1 MTSRGMSTGRPVTTL
16 DFDGVICNP
25 PFGRN
30 LGISRVFLDPAAEA
44 VPARVPPRWLSAP
57 GDYVRFNLRRPL
69 PGVREALTQLRE
81 MRTLVILT
89 GRRNAPR
96 RWLRRYEMDGLVDRI
111 VINDTALRSPH
122 FKLSMVER
130 LGAIEH
136 IDDDGRTA
144 QLLAQR
150 APSLRVYLRDWPG
163 NRGLE
168 YASGVTRV
176 ADLGEFV
183 RLIQAELIPNSLPN
197 QGEDGRA
204 GKDSR
209 GTIKT
214 P

>member
-1 MTSRGMSTGRPVTTL
+1 MTARDMIAGRPVTTL
-16 DFDGVICNP
+16 DFDGVICRP

-30 LGISRVFLDPAAEA
+30 VGISRTFLDPAAEA
-44 VPARVPPRWLSAP
+44 VPARVPLRWFSVPA
-57 GDYVRFNLRRPL
+57 DYLRFNFRRPL

-81 MRTLVILT
+81 VRTVVILT
-89 GRRNAPR
+89 GRRNAPG
-96 RWLRRYEMDGLVDRI
+96 RWLRRYGMDGLIDRVI
-111 VINDTALRSPH
+111 INDTALRSPH

-150 APSLRVYLRDWPG
+150 SSSLRVYLRDWPG
-163 NRGLE
+163 NRGVE

-183 RLIQAELIPNSLPN
+183 RLIQAEVISPTLPLD
-197 QGEDGRA
+197 GEG
-204 GKDSR
+204 GGGGQNSR
-209 GTIKT
+209 GTNT